1 MIGLIRFHKTA
12 GRWSQVLI
20 GAKKQ
25 VKVIGALALRNAMA
39 HNGHEN
45 LGFFWVVAEP
55 MILTAGVMLMW
66 TITGNNHGGEVGVV
80 PFALTGYTY
89 ITLWRH
95 VVARSIRAMTT
106 NSALVYHRTI
116 KFIDVIV
123 ANAALETVAVFAA
136 FAVVYTPLML
146 LGYAPVAHDPL
157 LSLGGYLLLAWF
169 SFSFGLILLA
179 ISESFEGLDR
189 LVPSAM
195 YITLPFTGVFTM
207 MDWLPSKAQKILI
220 WSPLVTG
227 IEMFRGG
234 IFSADIP
241 VHYDI
246 WYVVLWCLGLTAVG
260 LPLCDY
266 VQRRVQV

>member
-1 MIGLIRFHKTA
+1 MINLIQFHRTA
-12 GRWSQVLI
+12 GPWSRVVP
-20 GAKKQ
+20 GARRQ
-25 VKVIGALALRNAMA
+25 LKVIGALILRNAMA

-95 VVARSIRAMTT
+95 IVARSVRAMTVSST
-106 NSALVYHRTI
+106 LAYHMTI
-116 KFIDVIV
+116 RFIDVII
-123 ANAALETVAVFAA
+123 ANFILETVAVFAA
-136 FAVVYTPLML
+136 FVVVYVPLML
-146 LGYAPVAHDPL
+146 MGLAPVAHDPL

-179 ISESFEGLDR
+179 ISESFEGLEKFIPP
-189 LVPSAM
+189 VM
-195 YITLPFTGVFTM
+195 YITMPFTGIFTM
-207 MDWLPSKAQKILI
+207 MEWLPAKAQKILA

-234 IFSADIP
+234 IFSPDIP
-241 VHYDI
+241 VHYNA
-246 WYVVLWCLGLTAVG
+246 WYVVICCLIFTAVG
-260 LPLCDY
+260 LPLCEY
-266 VQRRVQV
+266 VQKRVQV